1 MKMKKENLMQL
12 IDVATGRKKA
22 DVVIKN
28 CKIVNVYSASILE
41 KDIALVDGLI
51 AGLGDYEGEIE
62 VDAGGAYALPGLIE
76 GHIHVESAFV
86 TPQEIGRL
94 LVPCGTTTII
104 ADPHEIVNVCGE
116 VGFDYMVEA
125 AKGTD
130 LDIKYQVPSCVPATP
145 FEHSGATITSKE
157 IAGMLTK
164 EEAFGLG
171 ELMNF
176 PGVLFRDDE
185 VMHKIMAA
193 KNSNKVIDG
202 HAPGISG
209 NDVNAYIA
217 AGIKT
222 DHECSTVEEMLEKI
236 DRGMYVQLRQ
246 GSACRDLEELIK
258 GITPA
263 NSRRLVLCSDDR
275 QPKDMLEKGDL
286 DDLLRTCV
294 KLGLDPITAIQMATL
309 NPAECYGLSDRG
321 AIAPGLRGDI
331 ILVDNLK
338 DFAVQKVWIQGM
350 LVAEHG
356 HYLGKQ
362 ESVSI
367 DKVAGSVRV
376 KDISMDKLNLKSA
389 SNKVK
394 VIDIVPNAIVTK
406 KGVAEVELTAEGD
419 FVFDENQDIVKIVIV
434 ERHQMTGNVA
444 VGLLRGYGMK
454 QGAVAQTIAH
464 DSHNIVAVG
473 VSNEEIMAAIQAVIE
488 TSGGAVIVKENQVLA
503 SMPLPIGGLMSD
515 QSGEWVGSK
524 LEGMQQLLHNEFQ
537 VKEGVEPLMTL
548 AFMSLPVIPELKIT
562 DMGLF
567 DVTKFAFTAI
577 EADKD

>member
-1 MKMKKENLMQL
+1 MKKENLMQL